1 MPLKDKKANAALAAR
16 ARAAKVAP
24 PVQVAEPPAIAIPN
38 RRGRR
43 RRRKKGDRLIYK
55 AIVLY
60 KTSMSYPQIW
70 KLMRDGKFPRSVRL
84 GSRAAWW
91 ESEVDAWLDSL
102 KRTTFAGDAP

>member
-24 PVQVAEPPAIAIPN
+24 QPQLPAV
-38 RRGRR
+38 
-43 RRRKKGDRLIYK
+43 RRKRKGDRLILK
-55 AIVLY
+55 PVVLY
-60 KTSMSYPQIW
+60 KTSMTYPQVW

-91 ESEVDAWLDSL
+91 ESEVDAWLDNL
-102 KRTTFAGDAP
+102 HRTEFKGR

>member
-1 MPLKDKKANAALAAR
+1 MPLKDKKVNAALAAR

-24 PVQVAEPPAIAIPN
+24 QQQLPAV
-38 RRGRR
+38 
-43 RRRKKGDRLIYK
+43 RRKRKNDRLILK
-55 AIVLY
+55 PVVLY
-60 KTSMSYPQIW
+60 KTSMTYPQVW

-102 KRTTFAGDAP
+102 QRTSIKGDVL

>member
-16 ARAAKVAP
+16 ARAAKVP
-24 PVQVAEPPAIAIPN
+24 PPPQPPAV
-38 RRGRR
+38 
-43 RRRKKGDRLIYK
+43 RRKRKNDRLILK
-55 AIVLY
+55 PVVLY
-60 KTSMSYPQIW
+60 KTSMTDPQVW

-102 KRTTFAGDAP
+102 QRTAFAGDAP

>member
-1 MPLKDKKANAALAAR
+1 MPLKDKQANAALAAR

-24 PVQVAEPPAIAIPN
+24 QPQPSAI
-38 RRGRR
+38 RD
-43 RRRKKGDRLIYK
+43 RRKRKNDRLILK
-55 AIVLY
+55 PVVLY
-60 KTSMSYPQIW
+60 KTSMTYPQVW

>member
-1 MPLKDKKANAALAAR
+1 MPIKDKKANAALAAR

-24 PVQVAEPPAIAIPN
+24 QPQQPPAI
-38 RRGRR
+38 RDC
-43 RRRKKGDRLIYK
+43 RKRKGDRLILK
-55 AIVLY
+55 PVVLW
-60 KTSMSYPQIW
+60 KTSMTYPQVW

-102 KRTTFAGDAP
+102 QRTSIKGDVL